1 MRRYILLLLSL
12 LLISCAEVAN
22 KADKTSN
29 AKSNCD
35 CPKIKTEKEDLA
47 KIPDYGLLK
56 KSDWSAIESSLESDN
71 LLPAWT
77 AWLRS
82 CSSLKQKDAW
92 KKVCD
97 LTDSIKEPSN
107 ENIQNYFKKYFN
119 VYTATNLD
127 GSDTGM
133 ITGYYQPIL
142 KGSKVKTAQYKVP
155 LYTTPKDLITVD
167 LSEVYPELKSKRL
180 RGKLAGNKLV
190 PYLSRAEI
198 DGQGS
203 PLAGNEIVWV
213 EDPVEAFF
221 LEIQGSGI
229 IHFDNGDIMQIG
241 YADQNGYPFKAIG
254 STLIQRKE
262 ITMAEASMEGI
273 KNWAR
278 KNINK
283 LREFLNINASYV
295 FFRKLPD
302 DLPGPIGAL
311 GVSIE
316 AERSVAI
323 DPKFIPLGAPIFL
336 STTQP
341 NTTDPLERLM
351 VAQDTGGAIRG
362 GVRADFYWGSGYE
375 AGRKAG
381 SMKQQGKIWTLL
393 PKDYTFPVAT
403 QEFVMTRSRIE
414 EASK

>member
-29 AKSNCD
+29 VKSNCD

-133 ITGYYQPIL
+133 ITGY
-142 KGSKVKTAQYKVP
+142 
-155 LYTTPKDLITVD
+155 
-167 LSEVYPELKSKRL
+167 
-180 RGKLAGNKLV
+180 
-190 PYLSRAEI
+190 
-198 DGQGS
+198 
-203 PLAGNEIVWV
+203 
-213 EDPVEAFF
+213 
-221 LEIQGSGI
+221 
-229 IHFDNGDIMQIG
+229 
-241 YADQNGYPFKAIG
+241 
-254 STLIQRKE
+254 
-262 ITMAEASMEGI
+262 
-273 KNWAR
+273 
-278 KNINK
+278 
-283 LREFLNINASYV
+283 
-295 FFRKLPD
+295 
-302 DLPGPIGAL
+302 
-311 GVSIE
+311 
-316 AERSVAI
+316 
-323 DPKFIPLGAPIFL
+323 
-336 STTQP
+336 
-341 NTTDPLERLM
+341 
-351 VAQDTGGAIRG
+351 
-362 GVRADFYWGSGYE
+362 
-375 AGRKAG
+375 
-381 SMKQQGKIWTLL
+381 
-393 PKDYTFPVAT
+393 
-403 QEFVMTRSRIE
+403 
-414 EASK
+414 

>member
-254 STLIQRKE
+254 STLIQKKE

-403 QEFVMTRSRIE
+403 QEFVMKRSPIE